1 VSQVLPTCLAS
12 PDIEFRK
19 PNVPSGPARKVSTN
33 IRVIQ
38 MTNAITAMATIA
50 IMTHFSTVI
59 LGLVGSSDITTQ

>member
-1 VSQVLPTCLAS
+1 
-12 PDIEFRK
+12 
-19 PNVPSGPARKVSTN
+19 
-33 IRVIQ
+33 